1 MTSYTLRLKD
11 VIELSGGDE
20 AVATGLDRYPLYD
33 EAHRPVL
40 NEKII
45 QTYWNE
51 EIAHETDSMFR
62 QSMRA
67 RMLLIMD
74 TYNKLFESE
83 ALEYDPL
90 LSVDM
95 TTDSDTQSHTD
106 TEGHTD
112 TQTGTTAEGHSDTTN
127 TSESSGTGAARNFTF
142 PQQQIGIDGAYATT
156 GSESTSGSTGSG
168 TGSEDT
174 TSSQDSTG
182 TEDST
187 GTQDGTTSG
196 TTHQHGRGQS
206 AQSLIA
212 EFRNNILNIDMMIVD
227 DLSIMFMDTWTTGQ
241 AFMAQESSLYRP
253 YYRGW

>member
-11 VIELSGGDE
+11 VIELYSGDE
-20 AVATGLDRYPLYD
+20 AQATGLDRYPIYD

-51 EIAHETDSMFR
+51 EIAHETDSLFR

-74 TYNKLFESE
+74 TYNKLYESE

-90 LSVDM
+90 LSIDM
-95 TTDSDTQSHTD
+95 TTETDAQSHT
-106 TEGHTD
+106 ESSG
-112 TQTGTTAEGHSDTTN
+112 QSNSEN

-142 PQQQIGIDGAYATT
+142 PQQQIGVDGAYATT
-156 GSESTSGSTGSG
+156 GSESTSGSTG
-168 TGSEDT
+168 TGSSTDT
-174 TSSQDSTG
+174 N
-182 TEDST
+182 T

-227 DLSIMFMDTWTTGQ
+227 DLSVMFMDTWTTGQ

>member
-20 AVATGLDRYPLYD
+20 AVATGLDRYPLFD
-33 EAHRPVL
+33 EAHRSEL

-83 ALEYDPL
+83 SLEYDPL
-90 LSVDM
+90 LSTDM
-95 TTDSDTQSHTD
+95 TTDTDAQSHTD
-106 TEGHTD
+106 SSG
-112 TQTGTTAEGHSDTTN
+112 QSDSEN

-142 PQQQIGIDGAYATT
+142 PQQQIGVDGAYATT
-156 GSESTSGSTGSG
+156 GSESTSGSTG
-168 TGSEDT
+168 TGSSTDT
-174 TSSQDSTG
+174 N
-182 TEDST
+182 T
-187 GTQDGTTSG
+187 GTQDGTSSG
-196 TTHQHGRGQS
+196 KTHQHGRGQS

-227 DLSIMFMDTWTTGQ
+227 DLSVMFMDTWTTGQ